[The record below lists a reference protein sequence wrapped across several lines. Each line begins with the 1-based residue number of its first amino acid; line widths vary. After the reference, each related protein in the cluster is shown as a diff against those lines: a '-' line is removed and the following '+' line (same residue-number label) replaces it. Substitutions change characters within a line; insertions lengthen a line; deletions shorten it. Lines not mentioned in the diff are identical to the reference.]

1 MKIFIVDKSFNILQK
16 RSFKITITTLQV
28 ITDKKF
34 TWKLQSVSL
43 IKILESLYKLLLIIN
58 SQGDDNLYR

>member
-1 MKIFIVDKSFNILQK
+1 MSICIANKSFKPL
-16 RSFKITITTLQV
+16 LQV

-43 IKILESLYKLLLIIN
+43 IKNLESLYKLLLIIN